1 MILQISSEYYGPG
14 VSIAF
19 PATVDQVR
27 QKTAELR
34 SHDDADHDALFIRGE
49 GIVWHFAESIK
60 PDDLFSETGIQK
72 LNQLAETV
80 DAMDHASQQV
90 FAGALRAESINGVDD
105 ILHVASSLEQYELI
119 EGVTSDK
126 ELGGWVVE
134 HGLAGVNFPKDTWP
148 YLDYAGLGAKYYSD
162 HGGAYTAHG
171 YVKHRENAPAL
182 DTERPTIICL
192 TLTTSRGDFP
202 LNLPASEE
210 WMERAKG
217 MLGLE
222 DFAQASISGVQ
233 FSTPSLADLVPLD
246 AVTVEEANEL
256 AGWLQQMEREDDA
269 VAKYC
274 AVLEVEQPDTFSQA
288 LTIAMD
294 TDDYELVPES
304 TSEYGKQVLRR
315 IGADDEL
322 LDTIDG
328 YMDFALLGEDSMKED
343 GVRRTK
349 FGLVRRLSLPYPQQE
364 EIGPSMC

>member
-1 MILQISSEYYGPG
+1 MILLMGKSSFSKDVER
-14 VSIAF
+14 IIF
-19 PATVDQVR
+19 PT
-27 QKTAELR
+27 TAAKVHNAMVELEEC
-34 SHDDADHDALFIRGE
+34 SQFGSVHIVGGE
-49 GIVWHFAESIK
+49 GFSENLVGYIST
-60 PDDLFSETGIQK
+60 DDLFSETGIQK
-72 LNQLAETV
+72 LNQLSETV
-80 DAMDHASQQV
+80 DAMDHASQLV

-105 ILHVASSLEQYELI
+105 ILRIASSLEQYEFI

-134 HGLAGVNFPKDTWP
+134 HGLASVNFPKDTWP

-171 YVKHRENAPAL
+171 YVKHRDNSPVL
-182 DTERPTIICL
+182 NTEGPFIIRL

-210 WMERAKG
+210 WLEQAKG

-233 FSTPSLADLVPLD
+233 FSNPSLADLIPLD

-343 GVRRTK
+343 GVRRTE

-364 EIGPSMC
+364 ELGMEMR

>member
-14 VSIAF
+14 ISITF
-19 PATVDQVR
+19 PATMDQVC

-34 SHDDADHDALFIRGE
+34 DCDTLFIRGE
-49 GIVWHFAESIK
+49 GIVWHFAERIK
-60 PDDLFSETGIQK
+60 TADLNSETGIQK
-72 LNQLAETV
+72 LNQLSETV
-80 DAMDHASQQV
+80 DTMDHAAQQV

-105 ILHVASSLEQYELI
+105 ILRIASRLGQYEFI

-134 HGLAGVNFPKDTWP
+134 HGLAGVNFPKETWP

-162 HGGAYTAHG
+162 HGGAYTASG
-171 YVKHRENAPAL
+171 YVKHRENFPAL
-182 DTERPTIICL
+182 DAEELFLIRL
-192 TLTTSRGDFP
+192 TLSTSTGNFP
-202 LNLPASEE
+202 LNLPVSDEKLE
-210 WMERAKG
+210 QAKE

-233 FSTPSLADLVPLD
+233 FANPSLAELVPLD

-256 AGWLQQMEREDDA
+256 AGWLQQMEQEDDA

-274 AVLEVEQPDTFSQA
+274 AVLAVEQPDTFSQA

-294 TDDYELVPES
+294 ADDYELVPEDMD
-304 TSEYGKQVLRR
+304 EYGKQVLRR

-328 YMDFALLGEDSMKED
+328 YMDFTQLGEDSMQED
-343 GVRRTK
+343 GVRRTE

-364 EIGPSMC
+364 EIGPTLC